1 MSELPLHSTSS
12 SLYIPDDMIEDEDQ
26 DQVHEDDLLPTPSLT
41 HSSTASLQPK
51 SLRSLANFTK
61 SQSPPIPTHT
71 LTHSPTHTIP
81 DGGDQE
87 LPVPVPVPV
96 PVEVEP
102 ELQHNATTFVALESD
117 LGLLFGST
125 TLCPQQ
131 QQPLGPSHI
140 SHTPHTPH
148 LSQTSHLS
156 QISKSYSRSEY
167 EEEIAE
173 LKNREVDY
181 IREIADLKNK
191 EQIWQKEMTEL
202 RSTIEQLEL
211 DNIDLSEGLARVTE
225 QNKQLKEDSDLQT
238 QDARSS
244 MQELKMS
251 LKEKQEEVRSGVFYY
266 IIYMSVSCFT
276 SLTI

>member
-1 MSELPLHSTSS
+1 
-12 SLYIPDDMIEDEDQ
+12 MIEDEDQ
-26 DQVHEDDLLPTPSLT
+26 NQVHEDDLLPTPSLT

-96 PVEVEP
+96 PVPEVEP

-131 QQPLGPSHI
+131 QQEPLGPSHT
-140 SHTPHTPH
+140 SHTSHTPH

-251 LKEKQEEVRSGVFYY
+251 LKEKQEEVRSGLLF
-266 IIYMSVSCFT
+266 IT
-276 SLTI
+276 

>member
-1 MSELPLHSTSS
+1 
-12 SLYIPDDMIEDEDQ
+12 
-26 DQVHEDDLLPTPSLT
+26 
-41 HSSTASLQPK
+41 
-51 SLRSLANFTK
+51 
-61 SQSPPIPTHT
+61 
-71 LTHSPTHTIP
+71 
-81 DGGDQE
+81 
-87 LPVPVPVPV
+87 VPV

-181 IREIADLKNK
+181 KREIADLKNK

-251 LKEKQEEVRSGVFYY
+251 LKEKQEEVRSGLFYY
-266 IIYMSVSCFT
+266 IICQFYV
-276 SLTI
+276 LRH